1 MNNIDRNKEKVIR
14 NFWLSTWALNN
25 KNTVYLF
32 TIITIFFGLYSY
44 ISLPKELFPDVQ
56 FPTVM
61 VQTVYPGNPPVDMEN
76 LVTRPLE
83 KEIESVKG
91 IKKMTS
97 SSSQDV
103 SSIFVEFNT
112 NVDIKTALQDVK
124 DAVDKAKSN
133 LPDDLPSD
141 PMVKD
146 IDLSEFPVINVNLS
160 GDFNINELKDFAEDL
175 KDEYETIYE
184 VSKVT
189 LTGVSDREVKVNL
202 DPYKMAALQISFKDV
217 EDAVKFENMSIS
229 GGSLKMG
236 KIRRSLRVV
245 GEFTDP
251 KEIENIIV
259 KSEKGNVIYL
269 RDIGHVEFG
278 FKDPESFARLD
289 GQPVVTLQ
297 VVKKGGENLLALID
311 QVFELTDKA
320 RRERLIPQNLVIT
333 YTNDQS
339 DIVRKQLSNLENS
352 IIMGI
357 IFVVLV
363 LYFFLG
369 TRNSLFVGFAIP
381 MSMFLSFMIMG
392 LLDYRINM
400 VVLFSLI
407 LALGMLVDNAIVVTE
422 NIYRFVDRG
431 YPLFEAA
438 KQAVGEVAVPII
450 SSTAT
455 TLAAFFPLL
464 FWKSL
469 MGEFMKYLPET
480 LIITLSSSLFVALVI
495 IPVVFVDFYKK
506 ENLEQKPD
514 ARATF
519 KSVAILTLLGI
530 IAYVMGINWLGSI
543 MIFFALLGIVNY
555 LLLNRIM
562 LWFRKRF
569 LVWLENTYLN
579 FIRFALT
586 KRNPIILII
595 GTFAL
600 MIFTIVFY
608 FKTDPKVV
616 FFPKTDPKLIN
627 VLVELPISTD
637 VEVTDSVM
645 RVLEKDVFDFLKPYD
660 SIVKSVLV
668 ITGKG
673 AVGQEADFTGT
684 SGASYKGL
692 ITVNFVDFKD
702 RKGISTVRIM
712 KELSDLLIGKYAGV
726 KVSLEQQKEGP
737 PAGKPINIEISGK
750 DFKTLL
756 FLADSIRTVI
766 NAANIPGIEGLNIDL
781 NPNKPELLVTIDREK
796 ARRFGLSTAQVGDAL
811 RTALFGKEVSDYKE
825 GEDEYKIR
833 IKLDEKYRYN
843 LPSLMNQRITFRS
856 RATGKIIQV
865 PISAVA
871 TFKYGSTYG
880 SIKRIDRKR
889 VVTVYS
895 NVIKG
900 YNANAINAQIKDVL
914 TGFHLPQGYKYS
926 FTGEQKEQ
934 KEAMEF
940 LSEALLVALA
950 LILII
955 LVTQFNSL
963 VKPAII
969 MFSVVLSTIG
979 VFGGLATFNMD
990 FVVIMTGI
998 GIVSLA
1004 GVVVNNAIVLI
1015 DYIGLL
1021 KLRKKKELGLAEQ
1034 DELPVHE
1041 AVECIVQAGKTRL
1054 RPVLLTAITTIL
1066 GLMPLAMGLNFNFL
1080 SLLNDF
1086 NPDIYWGG
1094 DNAAFWGPM
1103 SWTVIF
1109 GLSFATF
1116 LTLVIVPS
1124 MYHVLYLTKLH
1135 LQKWMRKESSGS
1147 MQ

>member
-1 MNNIDRNKEKVIR
+1 MDTKDQKSEKVIR

-32 TIITIFFGLYSY
+32 TIITIVFGLYSY

-61 VQTVYPGNPPVDMEN
+61 VQTIYPGNPPVDMEN

-97 SSSQDV
+97 SSSQDA
-103 SSIFVEFNT
+103 SSIFVEFQT
-112 NVDIKTALQDVK
+112 NVDIKRALQDVK
-124 DAVDKAKSN
+124 DAVDKARSN
-133 LPDDLPSD
+133 LPDDLPND

-160 GDFNINELKDFAEDL
+160 GDFSINELKNFAEDL

-184 VSKVT
+184 VSKVM
-189 LTGVSDREVKVNL
+189 LTGVSEREVKINL
-202 DPYKMAALQISFKDV
+202 DPYKMAALQISYKDV
-217 EDAVKFENMSIS
+217 EDAIKFENISIS

-245 GEFTDP
+245 GEFDDP
-251 KEIENIIV
+251 EKINDIII
-259 KSEKGNVIYL
+259 KAEKGNIVYL
-269 RDIGHVEFG
+269 RDIGYVEYG
-278 FKDPESFARLD
+278 FKDAESYARLN

-297 VVKKGGENLLALID
+297 VVKKGGENLLSLID
-311 QVFELTDKA
+311 QVFEFTNSA
-320 RRERLIPQNLVIT
+320 RKDNLIPQNLVIT

-339 DIVRKQLSNLENS
+339 DKVRKQLSNLENS

-357 IFVVLV
+357 LFVILV

-392 LLDYRINM
+392 LMDYRINM

-422 NIYRFVDRG
+422 NIYRFVDKG
-431 YPLFEAA
+431 YPLMEAA
-438 KQAVGEVAVPII
+438 RQAVGEVAVPII

-506 ENLEQKPD
+506 EDLNEKPN
-514 ARATF
+514 AKVTL
-519 KSVAILTLLGI
+519 KSVVILTILGVI
-530 IAYVMGINWLGSI
+530 SYFVKITWLGSLM
-543 MIFFALLGIVNY
+543 MIFALLGVINF
-555 LLLNRIM
+555 LLLHKLM
-562 LWFRKRF
+562 VLFRRYF
-569 LVWLENTYLN
+569 LPWLENTYLK
-579 FIRFALT
+579 FIRFALY
-586 KRNPIILII
+586 KRNPFYFII
-595 GTFAL
+595 GTFLL

-608 FKTDPKVV
+608 FENNPKVV

-627 VLVELPISTD
+627 ILVEMPISTD
-637 VEVTDSVM
+637 VDVTDSTM
-645 RVLEKDVFDFLKPYD
+645 KILQNDVFNYLKPYD
-660 SIVKSVLV
+660 SIVKSVLS

-673 AVGQEADFTGT
+673 AVGQEADFSGN
-684 SGASYKGL
+684 SGASYKGV
-692 ITVNFVDFKD
+692 ITINFVDYKD
-702 RKGISTVRIM
+702 RGGISTVKIM
-712 KELSDLLIGKYAGV
+712 KGLSDTLIGKYPGV
-726 KVSLEQQKEGP
+726 KISLEQQKEGP
-737 PAGKPINIEISGK
+737 PAGKEINIEISGK

-756 FLADSIRTVI
+756 YLADSIRSVI
-766 NAANIPGIEGLNIDL
+766 NEENIPGIEGLDIDL
-781 NPNKPELLVTIDREK
+781 NPNKPELLVNIDREK

-811 RTALFGKEVSDYKE
+811 RTSLFGKEVSDYKE

-833 IKLDEKYRYN
+833 IKLDDRYRYD

-880 SIKRIDRKR
+880 SIKRIDRRR

-900 YNANAINAQIKDVL
+900 YNANEINAQIKELLKD
-914 TGFHLPQGYKYS
+914 FPMPQGYKYS
-926 FTGEQKEQ
+926 FTGEQQEQ
-934 KEAMEF
+934 KDAMEF

-955 LVTQFNSL
+955 LVSQFNSI

-979 VFGGLATFNMD
+979 VFGGLATFNMN

-1021 KLRKKKELGLAEQ
+1021 KLRKKKEMRLGEK
-1034 DELPVHE
+1034 DNLPVNE
-1041 AVECIVQAGKTRL
+1041 AIECIVQAGKTRL
-1054 RPVLLTAITTIL
+1054 RPVLLTAITTVL
-1066 GLMPLAMGLNFNFL
+1066 GLMPLATGVNINFL
-1080 SLLNDF
+1080 TMLNDF
-1086 NPDIYWGG
+1086 NPDLYWGG

-1116 LTLVIVPS
+1116 LTLIIVPS
-1124 MYHVLYLTKLH
+1124 LYHVLYLGKLQI
-1135 LQKWMRKESSGS
+1135 LKWTGKEPV
-1147 MQ
+1147 QQTE